1 MNGAVRQNANR
12 AVFQAPQADGVI
24 PVFLNGWEAEK
35 ARREELGA
43 QAAMDRMIYEQ
54 QQAANAFQR
63 NVRRRM
69 EGSKTFLNGKE
80 FTIVTILELP
90 SDGISGMNEGIRVL
104 KDAQGIIVVEKKLKM
119 CSPEKRERAEFEK
132 KALNQIV
139 KAGGSPNVNRIYEA
153 FWIPGSATSSLI
165 LEYCNRGNLE
175 DRLQTYRDS
184 RVLIPEKDCLK
195 TLYDLASALCM
206 CHYGIKDPM
215 DPSDKVKDWNTIC
228 HLDIKPQNIF
238 LDYQG
243 PSHLV
248 NSPDTWP
255 RVVLGDF
262 GCSVTRDDIMSRKV
276 DHKKQPYGTSGWYP
290 PESDANDKGHLS
302 ENGQNVKN
310 AYGKFS
316 DIWQMGAVIQVMCLR
331 AITPTM
337 HWVDKKCGAGHRYSP
352 DMNEAVNK
360 CMVRN
365 IDLRPTAL
373 DVATAIK
380 GLMDSRG
387 Y

>member
-1 MNGAVRQNANR
+1 MNGALRQNANPG
-12 AVFQAPQADGVI
+12 VFQAPLADGVI
-24 PVFLNGWEAEK
+24 PVSLNVWEAEET
-35 ARREELGA
+35 RREELKA

-54 QQAANAFQR
+54 QAANTFQR

-80 FTIVTILELP
+80 FKIVTILELP

-104 KDAQGIIVVEKKLKM
+104 KDTQGIIVVEKKLKM

-175 DRLQTYRDS
+175 DRLNTYRDS
-184 RVLIPEKDCLK
+184 HVLIPEKDCLK

-243 PSHLV
+243 PSPLE
-248 NSPDTWP
+248 NKPDTWP

-262 GCSVTRDDIMSRKV
+262 GCSVARDDIMSRKV
-276 DHKKQPYGTSGWYP
+276 DHKRQPYGTPCWFP
-290 PESDANDKGHLS
+290 PEGDANDQGVPGQG
-302 ENGQNVKN
+302 GQNLKG
-310 AYGKFS
+310 AYGKFT
-316 DIWQMGAVIQVMCLR
+316 DIWQIGGVIQVMCRLMLS
-331 AITPTM
+331 PSM
-337 HWVDKKCGAGHRYSP
+337 HWVNKKEGAGPRYSS

-360 CMVRN
+360 IMVRD

-380 GLMDSRG
+380 ALMDSRG